1 MKSLQTYLWVTVGQ
15 TCWKTRGLKK
25 KQQDAIVA
33 GEYNE
38 QDKDARNFTQFLNNW
53 DKIVKRIT

>member
-15 TCWKTRGLKK
+15 TWWETRGLKK

-38 QDKDARNFTQFLNNW
+38 QDKDGRNFTQFLNNW
-53 DKIVKRIT
+53 DKKVKRIT

>member
-15 TCWKTRGLKK
+15 TCWETRGLKK